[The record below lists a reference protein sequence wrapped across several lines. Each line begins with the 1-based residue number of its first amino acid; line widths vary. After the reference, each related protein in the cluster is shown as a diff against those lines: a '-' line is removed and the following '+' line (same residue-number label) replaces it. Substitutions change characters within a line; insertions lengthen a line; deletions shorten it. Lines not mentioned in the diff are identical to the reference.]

1 MILLY
6 DIIDGLVV
14 RLNYDLMIFFEADG
28 LIYDHYRIILL
39 GGQAHV
45 ILWSSID
52 VFWLRDSKVDTREV
66 LRSLMKAKIRRDP
79 GRNRGSDM
87 RTIFGRA
94 TIASTHQPFLHGL
107 LISDAYLLALK
118 DIWNNTPPSW
128 VGTNP
133 CGDRWEGID
142 CTNSRV
148 TSITLSSLSLT
159 GTLSGDI
166 ENLSELQTLD
176 LSYNK
181 GLTGSIPPS
190 IGNLRKLSNLILVG
204 CGFTGPIPDSIG
216 SLQQLV
222 YLSLNSN
229 GLSGPIPPSIGNLNN
244 LYWLDLADNKLSG
257 PIPVSNG
264 IRPGLDMLVKTKHF
278 HFGKNRLS
286 GEIPSQLF
294 SSSMKLIHLLL
305 ENNQLT
311 GSIPSTL
318 GLVQA
323 LEVVRLDRN
332 LLTGPVPSNIN
343 NLSSVSDLFL
353 SNNRLTGALPNLTG
367 MNFLHYVDLSN
378 NTFEVS
384 DVPSWNSDN
393 PINLVL
399 TECCK
404 TQDLKDQYQL
414 HSLPL
419 LNYRLFTSGWQA
431 QEPLLPAHRRSYDD
445 FVGAQATT
453 QPNPNS
459 ESSLSL
465 ATSVFVSLGLYGNP
479 VCAEEGAIDKKY
491 CNVTQRPNG
500 SYSTL
505 PRNCVPSTC
514 SSKQISSPNCQCA
527 YPYTGKISF
536 RARKFSS
543 LGNSS
548 IYISLE
554 ERMMVSFQSYRLLVD
569 SVSLKNPT
577 TDLDDYLVIS
587 LEIFPFGQDYFNRTG
602 VSAIGFVLSNQTFK
616 PPPDF
621 GPFFF
626 IGDGYQ
632 YFSDP
637 RTAHKS
643 SSNTGIII
651 GAATGGAG
659 LLLLLLLAGFYAYCQ
674 KRRAERADHQNNPF
688 ALWDP
693 TKNSGGVPQLKGAR
707 SFSFEE
713 LNKYTNNFS
722 ETNNIGSGG
731 YGMVYRGNLP
741 NGQLIAIK
749 RAVQGST
756 QGGLEFK
763 TEIELLSRVHHK
775 NVVSLVGFCFAQGEQ
790 MLIYE
795 YIPNGTLKDSLLG
808 VRAPVILHAC
818 GCSRCEQA
826 TDWLFFPHHLG
837 LDILGPRFSK
847 HCNKRP
853 IIFAGKT
860 GIRLDWAR
868 RLRIALGAARGLQ
881 YLHDL
886 ANPPIIHRDIKSNN
900 VLLDERLNAKV
911 ADFGLSKLMGDPE
924 KGHVTTQVKGTMGYM
939 DPEYYMTQQLTEK
952 SDVYSFG
959 VLLLELITARPPIH
973 QGKYIVKEVR
983 QSMDRTKDLYNL
995 QGVLDPA
1002 IGQFTDLRGL
1012 EKFIDISMRCVV
1024 EAGADRPAMSEVV
1037 KEIENAMEMAGLN
1050 PNVESAST
1058 SASYEGVSKGYEHP
1072 YSNESLFVYS
1082 GAYIP
1087 SKLEPK

>member
-1 MILLY
+1 MGRRIPYCLLVISIQILA
-6 DIIDGLVV
+6 I
-14 RLNYDLMIFFEADG
+14 AA
-28 LIYDHYRIILL
+28 
-39 GGQAHV
+39 Q
-45 ILWSSID
+45 
-52 VFWLRDSKVDTREV
+52 
-66 LRSLMKAKIRRDP
+66 
-79 GRNRGSDM
+79 SDY
-87 RTIFGRA
+87 
-94 TIASTHQPFLHGL
+94 
-107 LISDAYLLALK
+107 AYLLALK
-118 DIWNNTPPSW
+118 DIWENTPPSW
-128 VGTNP
+128 VGTDP
-133 CGDRWEGID
+133 CGDRWEGIG

-166 ENLSELQTLD
+166 DNLTELQTLD

-264 IRPGLDMLVKTKHF
+264 TRPGLDMLVKTKHF
-278 HFGKNRLS
+278 HFGNNRLS
-286 GEIPSQLF
+286 GEIPSRLF
-294 SSSMKLIHLLL
+294 SSSLKLIHLLL

-318 GLVQA
+318 GLVKT

-332 LLTGPVPSNIN
+332 SFTGPVPSNIN

-393 PINLVL
+393 PINLEL

-465 ATSVFVSLGLYGNP
+465 ATSVFVSLGLASNP
-479 VCAEEGAIDKKY
+479 VCEEERTIDEKY
-491 CNVTQRPNG
+491 CNVTQQPTD

-505 PRNCVPSTC
+505 PRN
-514 SSKQISSPNCQCA
+514 
-527 YPYTGKISF
+527 F
-536 RARKFSS
+536 
-543 LGNSS
+543 
-548 IYISLE
+548 
-554 ERMMVSFQSYRLLVD
+554 
-569 SVSLKNPT
+569 
-577 TDLDDYLVIS
+577 
-587 LEIFPFGQDYFNRTG
+587 
-602 VSAIGFVLSNQTFK
+602 
-616 PPPDF
+616 
-621 GPFFF
+621 
-626 IGDGYQ
+626 
-632 YFSDP
+632 P

-795 YIPNGTLKDSLLG
+795 YIPNGTLKDSLLALWYSSSIDFFLS
-808 VRAPVILHAC
+808 VVVKLLYVPQC

-826 TDWLFFPHHLG
+826 TDWLFFPHHL
-837 LDILGPRFSK
+837 
-847 HCNKRP
+847 
-853 IIFAGKT
+853 GKT

-900 VLLDERLNAKV
+900 ILLDERLNAKV
-911 ADFGLSKLMGDPE
+911 ADFGLSKPMGDPE

-1024 EAGADRPAMSEVV
+1024 EAGADRPAMSVVV

-1058 SASYEGVSKGYEHP
+1058 STSYEGVSKGYEHP

>member
-1 MILLY
+1 MVVAGIQMFIINYISVVCSTLFLPIFCSSKLL
-6 DIIDGLVV
+6 L
-14 RLNYDLMIFFEADG
+14 FFEEWMRGG
-28 LIYDHYRIILL
+28 LGFLCWL
-39 GGQAHV
+39 FALNFWV
-45 ILWSSID
+45 IAAVTND
-52 VFWLRDSKVDTREV
+52 N
-66 LRSLMKAKIRRDP
+66 DP
-79 GRNRGSDM
+79 
-87 RTIFGRA
+87 T
-94 TIASTHQPFLHGL
+94 
-107 LISDAYLLALK
+107 YLLALK
-118 DIWNNTPPSW
+118 DIWENTPPSW
-128 VGTNP
+128 VGTDP
-133 CGDRWEGID
+133 CGDRWEGIG

-148 TSITLSSLSLT
+148 TSM
-159 GTLSGDI
+159 
-166 ENLSELQTLD
+166 D
-176 LSYNK
+176 LSYNT

-190 IGNLRKLSNLILVG
+190 IGNLRKLSNLILIG

-216 SLQQLV
+216 YLKQLV

-229 GLSGPIPPSIGNLNN
+229 GFSGPIPPSIGNLTN
-244 LYWLDLADNKLSG
+244 LYWLDLADNELSG

-264 IRPGLDMLVKTKHF
+264 SRPGLDMLVKTKHF
-278 HFGKNRLS
+278 HFGKNQLS

-318 GLVQA
+318 GLVQT

-332 LLTGPVPSNIN
+332 SLTGPVPSNIN

-367 MNFLHYVDLSN
+367 MDFLHYVMLQ
-378 NTFEVS
+378 NTRLQGS
-384 DVPSWNSDN
+384 VP
-393 PINLVL
+393 VA
-399 TECCK
+399 
-404 TQDLKDQYQL
+404 
-414 HSLPL
+414 
-419 LNYRLFTSGWQA
+419 LFTAPQLQA
-431 QEPLLPAHRRSYDD
+431 VVLRNNQLNGTLDIGSSYSSQLQEVDLQNNFISS
-445 FVGAQATT
+445 FT
-453 QPNPNS
+453 QRAGYNIGLK
-459 ESSLSL
+459 LS
-465 ATSVFVSLGLYGNP
+465 GNP
-479 VCAEEGAIDKKY
+479 VCVEEGAIDKKY
-491 CNVTQRPNG
+491 CNFTQRPNG
-500 SYSTL
+500 LYSTL

-554 ERMMVSFQSYRLLVD
+554 ERMMVSFQSYRLPVN

-632 YFSDP
+632 YFS
-637 RTAHKS
+637 
-643 SSNTGIII
+643 
-651 GAATGGAG
+651 
-659 LLLLLLLAGFYAYCQ
+659 GFYAYRQ

-713 LNKYTNNFS
+713 LNNYTNNFS

-756 QGGLEFK
+756 QGDLEFK

-775 NVVSLVGFCFAQGEQ
+775 NVVSLVGFCFAHGEQ

-795 YIPNGTLKDSLLG
+795 YIPNGTLKDSLL
-808 VRAPVILHAC
+808 VDVSRLQT
-818 GCSRCEQA
+818 GC
-826 TDWLFFPHHLG
+826 
-837 LDILGPRFSK
+837 FSYS
-847 HCNKRP
+847 
-853 IIFAGKT
+853 FEESKT
-860 GIRLDWAR
+860 
-868 RLRIALGAARGLQ
+868 
-881 YLHDL
+881 
-886 ANPPIIHRDIKSNN
+886 
-900 VLLDERLNAKV
+900 
-911 ADFGLSKLMGDPE
+911 
-924 KGHVTTQVKGTMGYM
+924 GYM

-995 QGVLDPA
+995 QGVLDPN

-1012 EKFIDISMRCVV
+1012 EKFIDTSMRCVE
-1024 EAGADRPAMSEVV
+1024 EAGADRPSMNEVV

-1050 PNVESAST
+1050 PNLESAST

>member
-1 MILLY
+1 
-6 DIIDGLVV
+6 
-14 RLNYDLMIFFEADG
+14 
-28 LIYDHYRIILL
+28 
-39 GGQAHV
+39 
-45 ILWSSID
+45 
-52 VFWLRDSKVDTREV
+52 
-66 LRSLMKAKIRRDP
+66 
-79 GRNRGSDM
+79 
-87 RTIFGRA
+87 
-94 TIASTHQPFLHGL
+94 
-107 LISDAYLLALK
+107 
-118 DIWNNTPPSW
+118 
-128 VGTNP
+128 
-133 CGDRWEGID
+133 
-142 CTNSRV
+142 
-148 TSITLSSLSLT
+148 
-159 GTLSGDI
+159 
-166 ENLSELQTLD
+166 
-176 LSYNK
+176 
-181 GLTGSIPPS
+181 
-190 IGNLRKLSNLILVG
+190 
-204 CGFTGPIPDSIG
+204 
-216 SLQQLV
+216 
-222 YLSLNSN
+222 
-229 GLSGPIPPSIGNLNN
+229 
-244 LYWLDLADNKLSG
+244 
-257 PIPVSNG
+257 
-264 IRPGLDMLVKTKHF
+264 MLVKTKHF
-278 HFGKNRLS
+278 HFGKNQLS

-318 GLVQA
+318 GLVQT

-332 LLTGPVPSNIN
+332 SLTGPVPSNIN

-367 MNFLHYVDLSN
+367 MDFLHYVDLSN
-378 NTFEVS
+378 NTFDVS
-384 DVPSWNSDN
+384 DVPSWFST
-393 PINLVL
+393 LQSL
-399 TECCK
+399 T
-404 TQDLKDQYQL
+404 TLMLQNTRLQG
-414 HSLPL
+414 SVPVA
-419 LNYRLFTSGWQA
+419 LFTAPQLQTVVLRNNQLNGTLDIGSSYSSQL
-431 QEPLLPAHRRSYDD
+431 QEVDLQNNFISS
-445 FVGAQATT
+445 FT
-453 QPNPNS
+453 QRAGYNIGLK
-459 ESSLSL
+459 LS
-465 ATSVFVSLGLYGNP
+465 GNP
-479 VCAEEGAIDKKY
+479 VCVEEGAIDKKY
-491 CNVTQRPNG
+491 CNFTQRPNG

-554 ERMMVSFQSYRLLVD
+554 GRMMVSFQSYRLPVD

-632 YFSDP
+632 YFSGP

-651 GAATGGAG
+651 GAATSGAG
-659 LLLLLLLAGFYAYCQ
+659 LLLLLLLAGFYAYRQ

-756 QGGLEFK
+756 QGDLEFK

-775 NVVSLVGFCFAQGEQ
+775 NVVSLLGFCFAHGEQ

-808 VRAPVILHAC
+808 
-818 GCSRCEQA
+818 
-826 TDWLFFPHHLG
+826 
-837 LDILGPRFSK
+837 
-847 HCNKRP
+847 
-853 IIFAGKT
+853 KT
-860 GIRLDWAR
+860 GIRLDWVR

-900 VLLDERLNAKV
+900 ILLDERLNAKV
-911 ADFGLSKLMGDPE
+911 ADFGLSKPMCDPE

-995 QGVLDPA
+995 QGVLDPT

-1012 EKFIDISMRCVV
+1012 EKFIDTSMRCVE
-1024 EAGADRPAMSEVV
+1024 EAGADRPSMNEVV

>member
-1 MILLY
+1 MGRRFLFCLLV
-6 DIIDGLVV
+6 ISIQLLV
-14 RLNYDLMIFFEADG
+14 IAA
-28 LIYDHYRIILL
+28 
-39 GGQAHV
+39 Q
-45 ILWSSID
+45 S
-52 VFWLRDSKVDTREV
+52 DST
-66 LRSLMKAKIRRDP
+66 
-79 GRNRGSDM
+79 
-87 RTIFGRA
+87 
-94 TIASTHQPFLHGL
+94 
-107 LISDAYLLALK
+107 YLLALK
-118 DIWNNTPPSW
+118 DVWENTPPNW
-128 VGTNP
+128 VGTDP
-133 CGDRWEGID
+133 CGDRWEGIG

-148 TSITLSSLSLT
+148 TSITLSSMSLT

-166 ENLSELQTLD
+166 QYFSELQTLD
-176 LSYNK
+176 LSYNT
-181 GLTGSIPPS
+181 GLTGPIPPA

-204 CGFTGPIPDSIG
+204 CRFTGPIPDSIG

-222 YLSLNSN
+222 FLSLNSN
-229 GLSGPIPPSIGNLNN
+229 GFSGPIPPSIGNLTN
-244 LYWLDLADNKLSG
+244 LYWLDLADNDLSG

-264 IRPGLDMLVKTKHF
+264 SSPGLDMLVETKHF
-278 HFGKNRLS
+278 HLGKNRLS
-286 GEIPSQLF
+286 GEIPRQLF
-294 SSSMKLIHLLL
+294 SSSLTLIHLLL

-318 GLVQA
+318 GLVQT

-343 NLSSVSDLFL
+343 NLSRVNDLFL
-353 SNNRLTGALPNLTG
+353 SNNRLTGALPDLTG
-367 MNFLHYVDLSN
+367 MDFLHYVDLSN
-378 NTFEVS
+378 NTFDNS
-384 DVPSWNSDN
+384 DVPSWFSTLQSLTTLMLQNTRLQGSVPVTLFSAPQLQTVVLRNNQLNGTLDIGASYSSQLQEVDLQN
-393 PINLVL
+393 NLISGFTQRAGNNIGL
-399 TECCK
+399 T
-404 TQDLKDQYQL
+404 
-414 HSLPL
+414 
-419 LNYRLFTSGWQA
+419 
-431 QEPLLPAHRRSYDD
+431 
-445 FVGAQATT
+445 
-453 QPNPNS
+453 
-459 ESSLSL
+459 L
-465 ATSVFVSLGLYGNP
+465 AGNP
-479 VCAEEGAIDKKY
+479 VCEESGGIDENY
-491 CNVTQRPNG
+491 CNVTQQPND

-514 SSKQISSPNCQCA
+514 SSDQISSPNCQCA

-536 RARKFSS
+536 RAPTFSS

-548 IYISLE
+548 IYISLQE
-554 ERMMVSFQSYRLLVD
+554 SMMASFQSHRLPVD
-569 SVSLKNPT
+569 SVSLRNPT

-587 LEIFPFGQDYFNRTG
+587 LEVFPFGQDYFNRTG
-602 VSAIGFVLSNQTFK
+602 VSGIGFVLSNQTFK
-616 PPPDF
+616 PPDNF

-632 YFSDP
+632 YFSGP
-637 RTAHKS
+637 RTAQKS

-651 GAATGGAG
+651 GAAAGGTG
-659 LLLLLLLAGFYAYCQ
+659 LFLLLLLAGFYAYRQ

-693 TKNSGGVPQLKGAR
+693 SKNSGGVPQLKGAR

-713 LNKYTNNFS
+713 LKKYTNSFS

-775 NVVSLVGFCFAQGEQ
+775 NVVSLVGFCFEQGEQ
-790 MLIYE
+790 MLVYE
-795 YIPNGTLKDSLLG
+795 YIPNGTLKDSL
-808 VRAPVILHAC
+808 
-818 GCSRCEQA
+818 S
-826 TDWLFFPHHLG
+826 
-837 LDILGPRFSK
+837 
-847 HCNKRP
+847 
-853 IIFAGKT
+853 GKT

-900 VLLDERLNAKV
+900 ILLDERLNAKV
-911 ADFGLSKLMGDPE
+911 ADFGLSKPMSDTE

-959 VLLLELITARPPIH
+959 VVLLELITARPPIH
-973 QGKYIVKEVR
+973 QGKYIVREVR
-983 QSMDRTKDLYNL
+983 QSMDRAKDLYNL
-995 QGVLDPA
+995 QGVLDPS

-1012 EKFIDISMRCVV
+1012 EKFVDVSMRCVE
-1024 EAGADRPAMSEVV
+1024 EAGSHRPAMSEVV

-1082 GAYIP
+1082 GAYLP

>member
-1 MILLY
+1 MGRRIPFCLLVISIQILA
-6 DIIDGLVV
+6 I
-14 RLNYDLMIFFEADG
+14 AA
-28 LIYDHYRIILL
+28 
-39 GGQAHV
+39 Q
-45 ILWSSID
+45 
-52 VFWLRDSKVDTREV
+52 
-66 LRSLMKAKIRRDP
+66 
-79 GRNRGSDM
+79 SDY
-87 RTIFGRA
+87 
-94 TIASTHQPFLHGL
+94 
-107 LISDAYLLALK
+107 AYLLALK

-229 GLSGPIPPSIGNLNN
+229 GFSGPIPPSIGNLTN
-244 LYWLDLADNKLSG
+244 LYWLDLADNELSG

-264 IRPGLDMLVKTKHF
+264 SRPGLDMLVKTKHF

-384 DVPSWNSDN
+384 DVPSWFST
-393 PINLVL
+393 LQSL
-399 TECCK
+399 T
-404 TQDLKDQYQL
+404 TLMLQNTRLKG
-414 HSLPL
+414 SVPVA
-419 LNYRLFTSGWQA
+419 LFTAPQLQTVVLRNNQLNGTLDIGSTYSTQL
-431 QEPLLPAHRRSYDD
+431 QEVDLQNNFISAFIQR
-445 FVGAQATT
+445 VGYTIG
-453 QPNPNS
+453 
-459 ESSLSL
+459 LK
-465 ATSVFVSLGLYGNP
+465 LYGNP

-795 YIPNGTLKDSLLG
+795 YIPNGTLKDSLLVDPSVLEKIFRTLGVPG

>member
-1 MILLY
+1 MT
-6 DIIDGLVV
+6 
-14 RLNYDLMIFFEADG
+14 F
-28 LIYDHYRIILL
+28 
-39 GGQAHV
+39 
-45 ILWSSID
+45 
-52 VFWLRDSKVDTREV
+52 
-66 LRSLMKAKIRRDP
+66 
-79 GRNRGSDM
+79 
-87 RTIFGRA
+87 
-94 TIASTHQPFLHGL
+94 
-107 LISDAYLLALK
+107 
-118 DIWNNTPPSW
+118 
-128 VGTNP
+128 
-133 CGDRWEGID
+133 
-142 CTNSRV
+142 NSR
-148 TSITLSSLSLT
+148 TLSSLSLT

-166 ENLSELQTLD
+166 ENLSELQT
-176 LSYNK
+176 
-181 GLTGSIPPS
+181 
-190 IGNLRKLSNLILVG
+190 LILVG

-264 IRPGLDMLVKTKHF
+264 SRPGLDMLVKTKHF
-278 HFGKNRLS
+278 HFGNNRLS
-286 GEIPSQLF
+286 GEIPSRLF
-294 SSSMKLIHLLL
+294 SSSLKLIHLLL

-318 GLVQA
+318 GLVKT

-332 LLTGPVPSNIN
+332 SFTGPVPSNIN
-343 NLSSVSDLFL
+343 NLSSVSDLVL
-353 SNNRLTGALPNLTG
+353 RNNQLNGILDIGSTYSNQLQE
-367 MNFLHYVDLSN
+367 VDLQN
-378 NTFEVS
+378 NLISGF
-384 DVPSWNSDN
+384 
-393 PINLVL
+393 
-399 TECCK
+399 TERVGYHIG
-404 TQDLKDQYQL
+404 LK
-414 HSLPL
+414 
-419 LNYRLFTSGWQA
+419 
-431 QEPLLPAHRRSYDD
+431 
-445 FVGAQATT
+445 
-453 QPNPNS
+453 
-459 ESSLSL
+459 L
-465 ATSVFVSLGLYGNP
+465 AGNP
-479 VCAEEGAIDKKY
+479 VCEERVIDKKY

-500 SYSTL
+500 WYSTL

-514 SSKQISSPNCQCA
+514 SSEQISSPNCQCA
-527 YPYTGKISF
+527 YPYTGKLSF

-548 IYISLE
+548 IYISLQE
-554 ERMMVSFQSYRLLVD
+554 SMMVSFQSHRLPVD

-577 TDLDDYLVIS
+577 TDPDDYLVIS
-587 LEIFPFGQDYFNRTG
+587 LEIFPLGQDYFNRTG

-616 PPPDF
+616 PPSDF

-632 YFSDP
+632 YFSGP
-637 RTAHKS
+637 RIAHKS

-651 GAATGGAG
+651 GAAAAVGAG
-659 LLLLLLLAGFYAYCQ
+659 LLLLLLLAGFYAYRQ
-674 KRRAERADHQNNPF
+674 KKRAERADHQNNPF
-688 ALWDP
+688 ALWDSS
-693 TKNSGGVPQLKGAR
+693 KKSGGVPQLKGAR

-749 RAVQGST
+749 RAVQGSK

-763 TEIELLSRVHHK
+763 NELELLSRVHHK
-775 NVVSLVGFCFAQGEQ
+775 NVVSLVGFCFEQGEQ

-795 YIPNGTLKDSLLG
+795 FIPNGTLKDNLLG
-808 VRAPVILHAC
+808 R
-818 GCSRCEQA
+818 
-826 TDWLFFPHHLG
+826 
-837 LDILGPRFSK
+837 
-847 HCNKRP
+847 
-853 IIFAGKT
+853 T

-886 ANPPIIHRDIKSNN
+886 ADPPIIHRDIKSNN
-900 VLLDERLNAKV
+900 ILLDERLNAKV
-911 ADFGLSKLMGDPE
+911 ADFGLSKPMCDTD

-959 VLLLELITARPPIH
+959 VVLLELITARPPIR
-973 QGKYIVKEVR
+973 QGSYIVKEVQ
-983 QSMDRTKDLYNL
+983 QSMDRTKDLYNI

-1012 EKFIDISMRCVV
+1012 EKFIDISMRCVE
-1024 EAGADRPAMSEVV
+1024 EAGVHRPTMSEVV
-1037 KEIENAMEMAGLN
+1037 KEIENAMEMAGFN

-1072 YSNESLFVYS
+1072 YSNESLFVHS
-1082 GAYIP
+1082 GAHLP
-1087 SKLEPK
+1087 SKVEPK